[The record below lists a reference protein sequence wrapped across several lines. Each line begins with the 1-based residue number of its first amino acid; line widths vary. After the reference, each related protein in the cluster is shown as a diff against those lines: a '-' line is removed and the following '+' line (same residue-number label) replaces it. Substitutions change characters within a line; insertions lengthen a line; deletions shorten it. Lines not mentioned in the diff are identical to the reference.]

1 MSRQV
6 DTWSG
11 LGGGAVR
18 PMRPGLD
25 PVLPELLIGEYP
37 RVEDLAWLR
46 DVHGVTAVLSL
57 QDDADLASKR
67 LAAPELEDACATLG
81 LAFARLPIADGDPE
95 ALAARLPVVIDRLH
109 ALIAAG
115 ARVYLHCNA
124 GYNRAPTVAI
134 AYLHV
139 HHRVPLADACEQ
151 VKARRSCVPY
161 VSALRACYGD
171 GAGAASPD
179 SGRRR

>member
-1 MSRQV
+1 VSRQP
-6 DTWSG
+6 DAWYG

-25 PVLPELLIGEYP
+25 PVLPELLVGEYP
-37 RVEDLAWLR
+37 RVEDLVWLR
-46 DVHGVTAVLSL
+46 DVHGVTAVVSL
-57 QDDADLASKR
+57 QDEADLASKR
-67 LAAPELEDACATLG
+67 LAAAELEATCASLG
-81 LAFARLPIADGDPE
+81 LAFARLPVADGDPD
-95 ALAARLPVVIDRLH
+95 ALAARLPAAVEHLH

-139 HHRVPLADACEQ
+139 HHRLPLDEACEQ

-171 GAGAASPD
+171 GAGAPD
-179 SGRRR
+179 SSRRR